1 MYKPIDCNFYDILE
15 ANAVLRK
22 IVTIEYRVN
31 DEIQTIDNRIVDLF
45 IKDKA
50 EYMRLEN
57 GLEIRLDTIHSV
69 DGSILK
75 GFCEI

>member
-22 IVTIEYRVN
+22 IVLIEYRDN
-31 DEIQTIDNRIVDLF
+31 DKLKSIENRIVDLF

-57 GLEIRLDTIHSV
+57 DLEIRLDMIHSV
-69 DGSILK
+69 DGNILK
-75 GFCEI
+75 GFCGI